1 MAVGVP
7 EAMVKAEAELLAPG
21 GLFETTEEVV
31 LGERML
37 VFKNRLQSLREIVA
51 ASVGYGDRD
60 YVIFTDGVTERR
72 FTFREHERLVA
83 STAAAMRERYGIR
96 PGDRVAIL
104 GANSP
109 EWIVA
114 FWATVCLGAIAVGLN
129 GWWTGPEIEY
139 ALADCEP
146 KLLIADDQRLARLHG
161 ADPGVPT
168 VVMEDEFDELS
179 HHRIDAQLPDVP
191 IVEDDPAVV
200 LYTSGTTDRPK
211 GVVNSHRNVIAL
223 LGLNF
228 FHGVRM
234 IMVNPPAPDDAPNC
248 QLMTSPLFHVS
259 GLHNGAIAFLLGGVK
274 SVWLTGRFDPVVAMK
289 VIERERITGWSFTE
303 TVLHRLVNHPDVG
316 RYDLTSVRQCG
327 GGGSP
332 ISPSLQARARE
343 VFPSSRNKM
352 GVGYGLTECSALATL
367 NSGPELQAYPTSAGR
382 PLPTVQLEIRDAN
395 GKTLRDGQEGEVCI
409 RGPIVMLEYW
419 RRPEDTAAAIGPGRW
434 LRTGDIGRMDD
445 GRLFLASRKRDLI
458 LRGGENVSPVEIE
471 HRLAEHPGV
480 AEVAVVG
487 VDHPELGQD
496 VKAIVVARSGAE
508 VDADELTQWVASHL
522 AYFKVPSV
530 WEIRSELLPRNATG
544 KVMKHVL
551 TEGRESA
558 FIEE

>member
-1 MAVGVP
+1 
-7 EAMVKAEAELLAPG
+7 
-21 GLFETTEEVV
+21 
-31 LGERML
+31 RML
-37 VFKNRLQSLREIVA
+37 VFKNRMQSLREIVA
-51 ASVGYGDRD
+51 ASVGHGDRD

-83 STAAAMRERYGIR
+83 STAAAMRDRYGIR

-104 GANSP
+104 GANSA
-109 EWIVA
+109 EWIIA
-114 FWATVCLGAIAVGLN
+114 FWATVCLGAIA
-129 GWWTGPEIEY
+129 
-139 ALADCEP
+139 
-146 KLLIADDQRLARLHG
+146 
-161 ADPGVPT
+161 
-168 VVMEDEFDELS
+168 
-179 HHRIDAQLPDVP
+179 
-191 IVEDDPAVV
+191 
-200 LYTSGTTDRPK
+200 
-211 GVVNSHRNVIAL
+211 
-223 LGLNF
+223 
-228 FHGVRM
+228 
-234 IMVNPPAPDDAPNC
+234 
-248 QLMTSPLFHVS
+248 
-259 GLHNGAIAFLLGGVK
+259 FLLGGVK
-274 SVWLTGRFDPVVAMK
+274 AVWLTGRFDPVVAMK

-316 RYDLTSVRQCG
+316 KYDLTSVRQCG

-332 ISPSLQARARE
+332 ISPALQARARE

-382 PLPTVQLEIRDAN
+382 PLPTVQLEIRDPN
-395 GKTLRDGQEGEVCI
+395 GKTLHDGEEGEVCI

-419 RRPEDTAAAIGPGRW
+419 RRPEETAAAIGPGRW
-434 LRTGDIGRMDD
+434 LRTGDIGRVDD

-471 HRLAEHPGV
+471 HRLAEHPDV
-480 AEVAVVG
+480 AEVAVEG

-496 VKAIVVARSGAE
+496 VKAIVVARPGAE
-508 VDADELTQWVASHL
+508 VDAEELTEWVASHL

-530 WEIRSELLPRNATG
+530 WEIRSEPLPRTATG

-558 FIEE
+558 FIED